1 MGELVK
7 TWNDGAGSLTV
18 AYDGDRDGSSVFS
31 SDINEGI
38 DREIGVSFVDKDRTV
53 VVDRTVKQI
62 GLREVFN
69 AADGAF
75 ILADGGTFNV
85 LKPIQYT
92 PLEYIES
99 TGTQYIDTGA
109 NIDTSTDEIEVVIQG
124 LTQTTYK
131 WFLGEHDNGSRFG
144 FGSGDG
150 ANKRNVAYGN
160 STYKVTDSQVYDTKH
175 TLVANTNGL
184 FLDGAKIANYA
195 SFVSTSTIYLFHL
208 NLNGQSSYMGSS
220 RIWSY
225 KHRRNGALLLDLI
238 PALDSDGV
246 ACMLDKVSR
255 AFFYSKTDEGFVAGP
270 IKHPLPIGCKEL
282 TYIESTGTQYID
294 TQLPSSVKSSVDVV
308 FSFSSMAQSGANNA
322 AVFGGRDGQTSR
334 TFTLFKIAST
344 NPQYLRFDYNSQRQ
358 VATSEQ
364 MSWEAD
370 HQYRFTYDG
379 VTSKTVNLVTSEA
392 VSSNIAP
399 SNLGSIYP
407 IALFAVNTQG
417 TIGTFMKGRIYQF
430 TYSDGENHI
439 DLIPAI
445 DTNGV
450 VCMFDRVSGNFF
462 YNKGTGTFIAG
473 EPK

>member
-38 DREIGVSFVDKDRTV
+38 DREIVVSFADKDRTV

-69 AADGAF
+69 VADGAF

-124 LTQTTYK
+124 LTKTTYK

-150 ANKRNVAYGN
+150 TNKRNVAYGN
-160 STYKVTDSQVYDTKH
+160 STYKVADSQVYDTKH
-175 TLVANTNGL
+175 TFVANENGL
-184 FLDGAKIANYA
+184 FLDGEKIANYA
-195 SFVSTSTIYLFHL
+195 SFASTSTIYLFHL
-208 NLNGQSSYMGSS
+208 NLNNQSSYMGSS

-238 PALDSDGV
+238 PALDPEGV

-270 IKHPLPIGCKEL
+270 INHPLPIGCKEL

-294 TQLPSSVKSSVDVV
+294 TEVKVTNNHSVAVDYQLTEARQSRKGIFGVLTSNMTARFGALLSPSNNYLEFGYGAGNVYWQHGLPDTNRHYYEQRQNESYFDGVLVYTFASAT
-308 FSFSSMAQSGANNA
+308 FSTGANAPLGNFA
-322 AVFGGRDGQTSR
+322 FTNYAPAKAKYFGAKIWDGSSLIRNFVPVLDT
-334 TFTLFKIAST
+334 
-344 NPQYLRFDYNSQRQ
+344 
-358 VATSEQ
+358 
-364 MSWEAD
+364 
-370 HQYRFTYDG
+370 DG
-379 VTSKTVNLVTSEA
+379 A
-392 VSSNIAP
+392 
-399 SNLGSIYP
+399 
-407 IALFAVNTQG
+407 
-417 TIGTFMKGRIYQF
+417 
-430 TYSDGENHI
+430 
-439 DLIPAI
+439 
-445 DTNGV
+445 
-450 VCMFDRVSGNFF
+450 VCMFDRVSGKFF

-473 EPK
+473 ELK